1 MTLLLALVFAF
12 GIADQS
18 PAEEKYRKLLSD
30 WAGLNRFGSENT
42 EVPPPAAGENRVVFI
57 GDQITEQWG
66 SGSKFFA
73 GKPYFNRG
81 ISGQVTAQML
91 VRFRQDVIGL
101 KPKVVV
107 IHGGINDVTG
117 ASGPGSEG
125 MIADQIRSMVELAKF
140 NGIRVVLASLT
151 PVCDCFTVQTGYRSQ
166 VRIIGVNGFLRS
178 YAKESGAVFLD
189 YYSALASGRDFKREL
204 TVDGLLPN
212 DAGYAVMAPLAEQAI
227 ARALALDIH
236 KEEGE
241 VGEKTFLKIFPP
253 LPPLPPV
260 VFTEFK

>member
-1 MTLLLALVFAF
+1 LVEETLSITRAAAGVVFFVLVTALGVSAHAQAA
-12 GIADQS
+12 GQAKPDGTTL
-18 PAEEKYRKLLSD
+18 EERYRRLLSD

-42 EVPPPAAGENRVVFI
+42 EVPPPGPTENRVVFI

-66 SGSKFFA
+66 TGASTFFP

-81 ISGQVTAQML
+81 IAGQVTAQML

-125 MIADQIRSMVELAKF
+125 MIADQVRSMTELAKA
-140 NGIRVVLASLT
+140 NGIRVVLGSLT

-166 VRIIGVNGFLRS
+166 ARIIGVNGFLRG
-178 YAKESGAVFLD
+178 YAKESGSVFLD
-189 YYSALASGRDFKREL
+189 YYSALAAGRDFRREL
-204 TVDGLLPN
+204 TRDGVLPN
-212 DAGYAVMAPLAEQAI
+212 DAGYEVMRALAEQAI
-227 ARALALDIH
+227 ARALAQ
-236 KEEGE
+236 K
-241 VGEKTFLKIFPP
+241 
-253 LPPLPPV
+253 
-260 VFTEFK
+260 

>member
-1 MTLLLALVFAF
+1 VIRALLLVLWATHASSLSAVA
-12 GIADQS
+12 ADQTA
-18 PAEEKYRKLLSD
+18 AEEKYRKLLGD
-30 WAGLNRFGSENT
+30 WASLNRFGSENT
-42 EVPPPAAGENRVVFI
+42 EVPPPAPGENRVVFI
-57 GDQITEQWG
+57 GDQITEQWP
-66 SGSKFFA
+66 KFFP

-166 VRIIGVNGFLRS
+166 TRIIGVNGFLRG
-178 YAKESGAVFLD
+178 YARETGSVFLD
-189 YYSALASGRDFKREL
+189 YYSALVNGRDFKREL

-212 DAGYAVMAPLAEQAI
+212 VAGYEVMASLAEQAI
-227 ARALALDIH
+227 ARALGDG
-236 KEEGE
+236 K
-241 VGEKTFLKIFPP
+241 
-253 LPPLPPV
+253 
-260 VFTEFK
+260 